1 MFLLVHAEGVKEAR
15 AGKGHFVNQP
25 FPRVIEAR
33 AAAAIQQPKVVM
45 EFVLK
50 IPNLHVGLFIA
61 FKINNII
68 FSNVLS

>member
-50 IPNLHVGLFIA
+50 IPNLH
-61 FKINNII
+61 
-68 FSNVLS
+68 S